1 MTDNSWLSS
10 YSKKILLLLVQ
21 VFKAETGEKLL
32 EIKAHEDEVLCCAFS
47 ADDRFIA
54 TCSVDKKVKVGDYF
68 SLEL

>member
-1 MTDNSWLSS
+1 MVKW
-10 YSKKILLLLVQ
+10 YVIKKILLLLVQ

-47 ADDRFIA
+47 TDDKFIA
-54 TCSVDKKVKVGDYF
+54 TCSVDKKVKVWKHF